1 MTLKFGTDGV
11 RGVADEELTP
21 ALVMNLGRAA
31 ARVLEARTFVVG
43 RDTRRS
49 GPHLQEA
56 FSRGVAAEGVDVVDI
71 GVLPTPAVAGLC
83 AVRGTAGA
91 VLSASH
97 NPWTDNG
104 VKVFAP
110 GGSKL
115 SDAVED
121 RLEAELASLVAS
133 PEAEGGGGR
142 LDVDN
147 GAADWYV
154 AQLLRSLEGRSLGGL
169 HVVLDC
175 ANGASSPV
183 AARVFTD
190 AGAHVEVI
198 HAEPDGTNINRDC
211 GSTHPGDLQKAV
223 VAAGADAGLA
233 FDGDADRVV
242 AVDGTGALVD
252 GDRLIALCALDR
264 RDRGVLAGNTVV
276 VTVMTNLGFRLA
288 MAEHGIEVVETQV
301 GDRYVLEALEEGGWS
316 LGGEQSGHVIFRDLA
331 TTGDGLL
338 TGLQLLDVVVRS
350 GRSLAD
356 LAPAAMQRFPQV
368 LRNVRV
374 ASREGLASAT
384 ELWDE
389 VAAVEQRLGSQGRVV
404 LRPSGTEPV
413 VRVMVEAATQEQAEA
428 ETAHLAAVVEKT
440 CR

>member
-21 ALVMNLGRAA
+21 ALVMNLGRAT
-31 ARVLEARTFVVG
+31 ARVLGARTFVVG

-56 FSRGVAAEGVDVVDI
+56 FSRGVVAEGADVVDI

-83 AVRGTAGA
+83 AARGTAGA
-91 VLSASH
+91 VVSASH

-115 SDAVED
+115 SDAVEE
-121 RLEAELASLVAS
+121 RLEAELAALVRS
-133 PEAEGGGGR
+133 PDAETGGGR
-142 LDVDN
+142 VDVDN

-183 AARVFTD
+183 AARVFTE
-190 AGAHVEVI
+190 AGARVEVI
-198 HAEPDGTNINRDC
+198 HAEPDGTNINRAC
-211 GSTHPGDLQKAV
+211 GSTHPDDLQKAV

-264 RDRGVLAGNTVV
+264 RDRGVLPGNTVV

-288 MAEHGIEVVETQV
+288 MAEHGIDVVETQV
-301 GDRYVLEALEEGGWS
+301 GDRYVLEALEQGGWS

-338 TGLQLLDVVVRS
+338 TGLQLLDVVARS
-350 GRSLAD
+350 DRSLAD
-356 LAPAAMQRFPQV
+356 LAANAMQRFPQV

-374 ASREGLASAT
+374 ASREGLDSAT
-384 ELWDE
+384 ALWDE

-413 VRVMVEAATQEQAEA
+413 VRVMVEAPTQEQAEA